1 MKIFRIIFS
10 GYLADQQMII
20 KLLSLRIESK
30 KLYAPTFSN
39 CWTSESLVNFLD
51 RINHTPSR
59 THQDK
64 SLEKHLTDRGQN
76 SLCVRSSSKNSL
88 TFTLAHYSLY
98 LSQP

>member
-1 MKIFRIIFS
+1 MIMK
-10 GYLADQQMII
+10 A
-20 KLLSLRIESK
+20 LLLRVESK

-51 RINHTPSR
+51 RINHTPFR

-64 SLEKHLTDRGQN
+64 SLEKHLAQREGKTLFVESN
-76 SLCVRSSSKNSL
+76 SKNSP

-98 LSQP
+98 LSLCQA